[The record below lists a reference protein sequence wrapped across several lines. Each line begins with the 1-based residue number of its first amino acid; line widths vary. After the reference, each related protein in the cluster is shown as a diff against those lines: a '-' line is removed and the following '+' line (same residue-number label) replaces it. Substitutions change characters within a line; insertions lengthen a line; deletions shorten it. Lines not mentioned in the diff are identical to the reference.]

1 MTASQHNLPIDPQM
15 VRLGNVFTPATP
27 IRDADLF
34 AGRGALMLRIAD
46 AVNQPGMHCI
56 LFGERGVGKTSMAN
70 ILPTVI
76 RAAIG
81 HEQVA
86 TASVNCDTS
95 DSYATLVR
103 KLMQEIVTVQELPRL
118 GFGNLTDQSETPIA
132 DRLPD
137 QPTPNDLRLLMQSI
151 PANWLLIVDEFDR
164 IIDQD
169 CIRLMTDTI
178 KILSDYSVPAT
189 IVLVG
194 VADNVETLLKEHQSV
209 ERCLTQVRMPRMTLD
224 ELRTIIDNGL
234 RQVDM
239 AVEGSAAWQIP
250 TVSQGYPHYTHL
262 LALHAARSA
271 VADGRRGVNRDD
283 IRSAIN
289 ESITLSEHSIR
300 TGYSTAVYSANK
312 SALFEPVLLA
322 CALAPTDDLNY
333 FNARSVAAP
342 LSHIMGRK
350 MDVPAFAKHLDRF
363 CQSTR
368 GPVLHRSGQ
377 SRRYRY
383 RFAIPLMRPFVLLQG
398 ISEGRIT
405 IDDVGNFSNNQDTQ
419 RALPQLR

>member
-1 MTASQHNLPIDPQM
+1 MATSQHRSPIDPRM
-15 VRLGNVFTPATP
+15 IKLGNVFTPATP
-27 IRDADLF
+27 IHHADLF
-34 AGRGALMLRIAD
+34 AGRSSLMLRIAD

-56 LFGERGVGKTSMAN
+56 LFGERGVGKTSLAN
-70 ILPTVI
+70 ILPGVI
-76 RAAIG
+76 GSSIG
-81 HEQVA
+81 HGEMA
-86 TASVNCDTS
+86 TASINCDTS
-95 DSYATLVR
+95 DTYATLVR
-103 KLMQEIVTVQELPRL
+103 KLMQEILTVQELPRL
-118 GFGNLTDQSETPIA
+118 GFRNLSDYFETPIA
-132 DRLPD
+132 DRLPE

-164 IIDQD
+164 LVDEES
-169 CIRLMTDTI
+169 IRLTTDTI

-194 VADNVETLLKEHQSV
+194 VADSVDALLREHQSV
-209 ERCLTQVRMPRMTLD
+209 ERCLTQVHMPRMNLE

-239 AVEGSAAWQIP
+239 DIEPAVAWQVP

-262 LALHAARSA
+262 LILHAARSA
-271 VADGRRGVNRDD
+271 VANGRSTVNGDD
-283 IRSAIN
+283 INTAIS

-333 FNARSVAAP
+333 FNARSVTAP

-398 ISEGRIT
+398 IADGRIT
-405 IDDVGNFSNNQDTQ
+405 IDDIGMFSTTQ
-419 RALPQLR
+419 HSLQELRHD